1 MQTSDETPA
10 QEQSLGGG
18 DRWRWVIPLC
28 LAALL
33 AVLMLLWLRAQP
45 LSSRVVDLPTALSAL
60 GSLAGL
66 AGTVL
71 LAAAI
76 VLSARL
82 RLIESAV
89 GGLDRAYRLHHR
101 LGSLAFALVALH
113 PTLLAWGY
121 VQFSWKQAAR
131 LWWPF
136 NAPWTLIAGQAA
148 LSILA
153 VAIPITLYV
162 RVRHQVLTWLQRL
175 LGLAFLP
182 AAYHVLYVGGD
193 VSTNTALRRFMQ
205 LVIAVGLAR
214 LPELV
219 GTRIGKFVV

>member
-89 GGLDRAYRLHHR
+89 GGLGGWCFAWQTIFHHQK
-101 LGSLAFALVALH
+101 S
-113 PTLLAWGY
+113 
-121 VQFSWKQAAR
+121 
-131 LWWPF
+131 
-136 NAPWTLIAGQAA
+136 
-148 LSILA
+148 
-153 VAIPITLYV
+153 
-162 RVRHQVLTWLQRL
+162 
-175 LGLAFLP
+175 
-182 AAYHVLYVGGD
+182 
-193 VSTNTALRRFMQ
+193 RFP
-205 LVIAVGLAR
+205 G
-214 LPELV
+214 E
-219 GTRIGKFVV
+219 